1 MPPDDRACKWPAA
14 LAVLALIG
22 IGLHGPARAETDV
35 FQQAVNYVFTGQVD
49 VKDGPEITDREA
61 CIVVMRDPR
70 FNRYIRY
77 YLRRFKMDDALFEK
91 KFGGSNVSYEL
102 DVKGDD
108 VVIEYLD
115 PNTKA
120 GHSRLPVRANSLA
133 GRHRPD
139 PESLRDYLLQ
149 ILQDREAEEPV
160 LDAVFLVP
168 SSPANPP
175 ITQPALS
182 AGCSRRMKAHA
193 NHAAAVRGGIP
204 CRRHERAGGRRQL
217 RLAAGADRGR
227 RAVGFGQR
235 LQHRRALSRQRR
247 QRLGLSRPDGPR
259 SRRCRSCRR

>member
-14 LAVLALIG
+14 LAVLALLG
-22 IGLHGPARAETDV
+22 TGLNGPVRAEPDV

-120 GHSRLPVRANSLA
+120 VAQGYRSAQIPLPGDIDQTQKAFGIIFSKYCKTEK
-133 GRHRPD
+133 PK
-139 PESLRDYLLQ
+139 
-149 ILQDREAEEPV
+149 
-160 LDAVFLVP
+160 
-168 SSPANPP
+168 SP
-175 ITQPALS
+175 
-182 AGCSRRMKAHA
+182 
-193 NHAAAVRGGIP
+193 
-204 CRRHERAGGRRQL
+204 
-217 RLAAGADRGR
+217 
-227 RAVGFGQR
+227 F
-235 LQHRRALSRQRR
+235 
-247 QRLGLSRPDGPR
+247 
-259 SRRCRSCRR
+259 